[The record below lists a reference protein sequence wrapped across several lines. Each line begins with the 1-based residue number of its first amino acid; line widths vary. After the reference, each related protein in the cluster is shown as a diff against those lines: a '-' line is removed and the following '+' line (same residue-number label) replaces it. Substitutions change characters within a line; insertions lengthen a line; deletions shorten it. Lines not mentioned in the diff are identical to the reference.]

1 MCGRQG
7 ILQERMRNRS
17 CVGCELILDFLFNWI
32 SLFFYVF
39 AVNVRFVWGYELL
52 VLCKFLLFFLH
63 LQLMLILSVVWNRTN
78 QITRGLSK

>member
-17 CVGCELILDFLFNWI
+17 CVGCELMLDFLFNWI

-52 VLCKFLLFFLH
+52 VLCNFFFAFAVDVDFECCLE
-63 LQLMLILSVVWNRTN
+63 QDQPNNAWI
-78 QITRGLSK
+78 K

>member
-32 SLFFYVF
+32 SLVFYVF
-39 AVNVRFVWGYELL
+39 AVNIRFGWGYVLL
-52 VLCKFLLFFLH
+52 VLCNFFVLH
-63 LQLMLILSVVWNRTN
+63 LQLMIREAVKNYLADFFR
-78 QITRGLSK
+78 

>member
-52 VLCKFLLFFLH
+52 VLCKFLFFLH